1 MKQWWIEKKVVVL
14 EKESAWT
21 VESSDELRRGKRKGT
36 VCSEDGGDS
45 VGFVRRRVYGEVM
58 TCAQRGDKVR

>member
-21 VESSDELRRGKRKGT
+21 VESSDELRRGKRKGKRKGT
-36 VCSEDGGDS
+36 VCSAA
-45 VGFVRRRVYGEVM
+45 VRDRVDR
-58 TCAQRGDKVR
+58 QKIK